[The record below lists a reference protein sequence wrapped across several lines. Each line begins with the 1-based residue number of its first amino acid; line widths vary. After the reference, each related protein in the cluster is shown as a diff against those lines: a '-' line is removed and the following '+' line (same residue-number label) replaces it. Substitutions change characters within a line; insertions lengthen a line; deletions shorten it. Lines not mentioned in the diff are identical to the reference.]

1 MVETAKN
8 KTYPI
13 PNLDFK
19 LDLSRRGSEK
29 LVRREIRCP
38 KCGFYLLDVFGTEH
52 YYTRVKCQKC
62 KFSEVIDTAL
72 FRTVRTKSNRQ
83 QNGLEAETNEDLYS
97 YLSKVRNG
105 K

>member
-1 MVETAKN
+1 MVETARN
-8 KTYPI
+8 KTYPV

-38 KCGFYLLDVFGTEH
+38 KCGFYLLDVFGTEL

-62 KFSEVIDTAL
+62 
-72 FRTVRTKSNRQ
+72 
-83 QNGLEAETNEDLYS
+83 
-97 YLSKVRNG
+97 
-105 K
+105 